1 MNDTK
6 KYSPNACRN
15 HCSIGQHSREV
26 PGIPSLTNIYKIRSL
41 LCLSSQ
47 FSYGPLY
54 KINAGTGRRDTEE
67 YNLMLQQKRRG
78 RVAGTE
84 EDKVGCRS
92 VRSHKPVV
100 PSRSETSRPPS
111 YFPSVPTAFLTITS
125 FSCQTFKWSWTGLR
139 LNQGLLC
146 ELRLASVGK
155 DPRNSWR
162 ILQPRPHGPAVRWTE
177 TVTQVRIVGSVDW
190 ESFSTGSVN
199 LHKIWESEGCPDDRL
214 IDQAGPSAS
223 MLMRD
228 QSWWQVMQLQ
238 TIHKSGSNLPTRA
251 Y

>member
-54 KINAGTGRRDTEE
+54 KIDAGTGRRDTEE

-111 YFPSVPTAFLTITS
+111 YFPFVPTAFLTITS
-125 FSCQTFKWSWTGLR
+125 FSCQCSVELNRSEIESRAALRTPAGFCGKRSKKFLENSTAPPPWT
-139 LNQGLLC
+139 C
-146 ELRLASVGK
+146 S
-155 DPRNSWR
+155 
-162 ILQPRPHGPAVRWTE
+162 
-177 TVTQVRIVGSVDW
+177 
-190 ESFSTGSVN
+190 
-199 LHKIWESEGCPDDRL
+199 
-214 IDQAGPSAS
+214 
-223 MLMRD
+223 
-228 QSWWQVMQLQ
+228 
-238 TIHKSGSNLPTRA
+238 
-251 Y
+251 